1 MIAVCGEWFT
11 CSGVHLVG
19 ASAHAAYD
27 PLRGSFSSG
36 TWGFLMVGASILG
49 ALAMSS
55 EYSSRLIRTT
65 FLAVPDRQ
73 RVVLAKAV
81 VLVIVTSLLG
91 MVTAIASFVT
101 AQAILSGEQLGISI
115 SRPAV
120 ASTAILPVCAVI
132 GIAVGTLIRTP
143 VATLFTAVL
152 FPVLLGKAPSSS
164 NQLTAALSNSAPQN
178 AWSSLSSLR
187 SEWDNVGPV
196 PHGTPRRSRD
206 PRRSTATVRG
216 MPRLPMRPHRDRRGP
231 RWCVHCERSIRRPC
245 TPWSACW
252 G

>member
-1 MIAVCGEWFT
+1 
-11 CSGVHLVG
+11 
-19 ASAHAAYD
+19 
-27 PLRGSFSSG
+27 
-36 TWGFLMVGASILG
+36 MVGASILG

-65 FLAVPDRQ
+65 FLAVPDRR

-81 VLVIVTSLLG
+81 VLVVVTSLLG

-164 NQLTAALSNSAPQN
+164 NQLTAALSNSAPQSGEN
-178 AWSSLSSLR
+178 GGH
-187 SEWDNVGPV
+187 ETPV
-196 PHGTPRRSRD
+196 DAQGRAGGR
-206 PRRSTATVRG
+206 
-216 MPRLPMRPHRDRRGP
+216 
-231 RWCVHCERSIRRPC
+231 RRPVRRDVGDQTGHFLRTDKAPQQGC
-245 TPWSACW
+245 
-252 G
+252 